1 MMIIHI
7 NGNLS
12 ENHAKNYV
20 DFDILRHNPFESR
33 TIRINLLAK
42 KKQTR
47 ARSFLIIVKTYSSAS
62 ISYSSKST
70 VISLELHQ
78 EEKDRS
84 VEH

>member
-42 KKQTR
+42 KNKQEHDL
-47 ARSFLIIVKTYSSAS
+47 FLLL
-62 ISYSSKST
+62 SKLIRVHPSHT
-70 VISLELHQ
+70 QVNRL
-78 EEKDRS
+78 
-84 VEH
+84 